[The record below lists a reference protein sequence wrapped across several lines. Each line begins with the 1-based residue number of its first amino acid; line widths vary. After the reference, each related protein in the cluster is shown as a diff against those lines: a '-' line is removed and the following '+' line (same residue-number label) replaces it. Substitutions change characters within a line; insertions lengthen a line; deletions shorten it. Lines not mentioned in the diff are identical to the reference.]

1 MKDDSQNLIAFL
13 VTLFIF
19 ICLVIIFSCTT
30 VGGKHDTPNTDTTE
44 VCKHWQ
50 DTTPWYDSAF
60 VYEMKN
66 YRVDV
71 LYSSRKNE
79 IRLIFR
85 NHKEPD
91 MFNVYITPVTPDF
104 ETYKGDI
111 CSRFIDVHEA
121 NLSRAYEYYTEY
133 RNGQVVQCMTH
144 SQDIPIIDEFNVR
157 LIKRQNA
164 STGQLET
171 FIVRNKTRE
180 EKSFWDCEMQ
190 L

>member
-1 MKDDSQNLIAFL
+1 MKDGNQNLIAFF
-13 VTLFIF
+13 VTLFV
-19 ICLVIIFSCTT
+19 VIGLAVLFSYRN
-30 VGGKHDTPNTDTTE
+30 VSNHEVPATDTTE
-44 VCKHWQ
+44 VCTSWQ

-71 LYSSRKNE
+71 LYSSRNNE
-79 IRLIFR
+79 IRLLFR
-85 NHKEPD
+85 NLNEPD
-91 MFNVYITPVTPDF
+91 MFNVHITPITPDF

-133 RNGQVVQCMTH
+133 RNGQVVECKVH
-144 SQDIPIIDEFNVR
+144 NQDIPIIDEFNVR
-157 LIKRQNA
+157 LIKHQNA

-171 FIVRNKTRE
+171 FIVRNKRYERE
-180 EKSFWDCEMQ
+180 MFNLEMK

>member
-1 MKDDSQNLIAFL
+1 MKESNQHLVAFF
-13 VTLFIF
+13 VTL
-19 ICLVIIFSCTT
+19 LVVVVLAVLFSCRN
-30 VGGKHDTPNTDTTE
+30 VSNHEVPATDTTE
-44 VCKHWQ
+44 VCRHWQ

-71 LYSSRKNE
+71 LYSSRSNE

-85 NHKEPD
+85 NLMEPD
-91 MFNVYITPVTPDF
+91 MFNVHITPITPDF
-104 ETYKGDI
+104 ETYRGDI

-133 RNGQVVQCMTH
+133 RNGQVVECKVH
-144 SQDIPIIDEFNVR
+144 NQDIPIIDEFNVR
-157 LIKRQNA
+157 LVKRQNA
-164 STGQLET
+164 STGQFET
-171 FIVRNKTRE
+171 FIVRNKRFERE
-180 EKSFWDCEMQ
+180 CTDWEMK

>member
-1 MKDDSQNLIAFL
+1 MKDGNQNLIAFF
-13 VTLFIF
+13 VTL
-19 ICLVIIFSCTT
+19 LVVVGLVVLFSYRT
-30 VGGKHDTPNTDTTE
+30 VGNHEVPATDTTE
-44 VCKHWQ
+44 VCRYWQ
-50 DTTPWYDSAF
+50 DTTPWYDSTF
-60 VYEMKN
+60 VYEVQN

-71 LYSSRKNE
+71 LYSSKNNE
-79 IRLIFR
+79 IRLVFR

-91 MFNVYITPVTPDF
+91 MFTVHITPITPDF

-121 NLSRAYEYYTEY
+121 NLARAYEYYTEY
-133 RNGQVVQCMTH
+133 RNGQQVQVKTH
-144 SQDIPIIDEFNVR
+144 NQDIPIIDEFNVR

-171 FIVRNKTRE
+171 FIVRNKRFERE
-180 EKSFWDCEMQ
+180 FIVWEMK